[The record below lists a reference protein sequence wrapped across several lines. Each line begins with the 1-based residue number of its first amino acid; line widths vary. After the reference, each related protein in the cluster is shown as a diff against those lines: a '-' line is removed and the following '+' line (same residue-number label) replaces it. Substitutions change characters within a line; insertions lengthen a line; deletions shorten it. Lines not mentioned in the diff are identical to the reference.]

1 MDTSTPDYFISQL
14 LEEGAIRNVSDKKL
28 DKVLNISIGL
38 VLAAMAVGSF
48 SDTEILKWV
57 HKGKK
62 MTPLIQE
69 QYDMFRELAG
79 YLINCV
85 DEEDVESWKEL
96 LNSCKYI
103 CPTKKT

>member
-1 MDTSTPDYFISQL
+1 
-14 LEEGAIRNVSDKKL
+14 
-28 DKVLNISIGL
+28 
-38 VLAAMAVGSF
+38 MAVGSF

-103 CPTKKT
+103 CPTKKTECSS